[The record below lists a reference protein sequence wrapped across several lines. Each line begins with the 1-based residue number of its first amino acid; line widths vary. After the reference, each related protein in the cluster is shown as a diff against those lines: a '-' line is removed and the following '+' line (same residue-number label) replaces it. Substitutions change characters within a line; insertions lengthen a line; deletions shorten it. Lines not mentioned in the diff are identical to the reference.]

1 MEIVMAPDILR
12 DLGPIFLGSRLKRL
26 AERMQSGAAKIIADT
41 GLPLQPAQMPLLAAL
56 ERGPLTVGQLVDAVG
71 SSQPGVTRA
80 VGQLVSLGLVGSARG
95 KDQRRRTLSLTPG
108 GEAAM
113 ARIRLLTFPRIAQGV
128 NELLDGLSG
137 PLLDQISAIEAAL
150 AARPLDAR
158 VPALTPAGLV
168 IRPFEDR
175 LAEAF
180 YEINAEW
187 ITNMFTMEPADRET
201 IEHPRKHIIAPGGA
215 ILFVEA
221 PGLGVIGTCAL
232 RRQADGVFELTK
244 MAVRPAARGLKAG
257 EYLLEAT
264 IAHAL
269 EMGAETL
276 YLLTNTD
283 CAAAIHLYE
292 KYGFR
297 HDAGIMTDYGARYA
311 RCNVAMRYVGPWRFQ
326 VGWTHPTARK
336 SRQRRS

>member
-1 MEIVMAPDILR
+1 MATDILR

-26 AERMQSGAAKIIADT
+26 AERMQAGAARVIADV

-56 ERGPLTVGQLVDAVG
+56 DRGPLTVGELVEAVG

-80 VGQLVSLGLVGSARG
+80 AGQLVALGLVRATRG
-95 KDQRRRTLSLTPG
+95 RDQRRRTLSLTAE

-113 ARIRLLTFPRIAQGV
+113 ARIKLLIWPRVEQAV
-128 NELLDGLSG
+128 TELCAGLSG
-137 PLLDQISAIEAAL
+137 PLLEQIGGIEMAL
-150 AARPLDAR
+150 AAAPLDRR
-158 VPALTPAGLV
+158 VAAIVPAGLV
-168 IRPFEDR
+168 IRDFDDS
-175 LAEAF
+175 LAGAF
-180 YEINAEW
+180 HDINEEW
-187 ITNMFTMEPADRET
+187 ITAMFRMEPADREV
-201 IEHPRKHIIAPGGA
+201 IEHPRAHIVDPGGA

-232 RRQADGVFELTK
+232 RKAEAGVFELTK

-257 EYLLEAT
+257 ESLLGAA
-264 IAHAL
+264 IARAL

-292 KYGFR
+292 KNGFA
-297 HDAGIMTDYGARYA
+297 HDAEIMARFGARYE
-311 RCNVAMRYVGPWRFQ
+311 RCNVAMRYTG
-326 VGWTHPTARK
+326 
-336 SRQRRS
+336 